1 MPEGHSADTVA
12 RVTAL
17 AATATPRCG
26 HTVVVAVDGP
36 SGSGKTTLGD
46 ELGAA
51 LNAPVVH
58 MDDIYRGW
66 DGLAESV
73 ELVTHDVLE
82 PLARGERA
90 AYTRWDWTRDRLD
103 AQVEVPPTPVLV
115 LEGAGSSVRPAGD
128 YVAVVVWVEAD
139 EPTRRERGI
148 SRDPGFEPHWERWA
162 AQERRVFASDGTRD
176 RADVVVSTA

>member
-12 RVTAL
+12 RVAAL

-26 HTVVVAVDGP
+26 RTVVVAVDGP

-46 ELGAA
+46 ELGVA
-51 LNAPVVH
+51 LSAPVVH

-90 AYTRWDWTRDRLD
+90 AYTRWDWTHDRLD
-103 AQVEVPPTPVLV
+103 AQVGVP
-115 LEGAGSSVRPAGD
+115 
-128 YVAVVVWVEAD
+128 
-139 EPTRRERGI
+139 
-148 SRDPGFEPHWERWA
+148 
-162 AQERRVFASDGTRD
+162 
-176 RADVVVSTA
+176 